1 MIWLKCAIN
10 KWAGGAV
17 VVSLGKTLYPPYLQF
32 GPGLYRPMMHQLSS
46 SDDPEQWDMNPS
58 PSLAHTLEAMA
69 KVKRGGR
76 GKKYNLM
83 GQVIPV
89 YGFGILLY
97 ILYIMYKVSID
108 YPLVKIKKA
117 LLYSKVLSALHY
129 ILISHFKIK
138 PSGSKSEFT
147 YHFKIVV

>member
-1 MIWLKCAIN
+1 MTITTCQKVTLISCS
-10 KWAGGAV
+10 V
-17 VVSLGKTLYPPYLQF
+17 LCVSLFLPRMLLPKEKKEKGVL
-32 GPGLYRPMMHQLSS
+32 GEH
-46 SDDPEQWDMNPS
+46 WDMNPS

-97 ILYIMYKVSID
+97 ILNIMYKYQNDKDFVEPKCITQALPKQNKKS
-108 YPLVKIKKA
+108 VK
-117 LLYSKVLSALHY
+117 
-129 ILISHFKIK
+129 
-138 PSGSKSEFT
+138 T
-147 YHFKIVV
+147 R